1 MDRMYVEWHQFNLW
15 IDHLAEK
22 IKLSN
27 WQPDYIVGITRGG
40 LIPATILSHR
50 LKCPLETLKV
60 SLRDGGEPEHNCWM
74 SEDAFDGKKILIV
87 DDLNDSGATINW
99 IMHDW
104 KDMCKPSH
112 PSWDDK
118 WGNTIRV
125 AVLFDSVES
134 GSKHKPDYHIHT
146 LTEPKPWIVFPWE
159 NE

>member
-1 MDRMYVEWHQFNLW
+1 MDKMYLEWHQFNLY
-15 IDHLAEK
+15 IDELASK
-22 IKLSN
+22 IKASE
-27 WQPDYIVGITRGG
+27 WQPDYIVGLTRGG

-60 SLRDGGEPEHNCWM
+60 SLRDGDEPEHNAWM
-74 SEDAFDGKKILIV
+74 SEDAFEGAKILIV

-99 IMHDW
+99 IMNDW
-104 KDMCKPSH
+104 KEMCRPSH
-112 PSWDDK
+112 PNWNDR

-125 AVLFDSVES
+125 AVLFNSNDSS
-134 GSKHKPDYHIHT
+134 AMHTPDYYIHT